1 MAFSFRHE
9 FQHLVN
15 KHGSFHFPAH
25 DPFRINN
32 YHNPAHTPEQN
43 SCQKKST
50 SGQENDREMKNQ
62 TTTES
67 GVYTELDANR
77 MPAYNTYM
85 SLVHHEN
92 PCSYV
97 IPSTSYYHEMPENK

>member
-1 MAFSFRHE
+1 MALFIFLPMILLALIIIIILLIR
-9 FQHLVN
+9 QN
-15 KHGSFHFPAH
+15 KVA
-25 DPFRINN
+25 
-32 YHNPAHTPEQN
+32 AKE
-43 SCQKKST
+43 KST

-62 TTTES
+62 DNNDQTTTES
-67 GVYTELDANR
+67 GVYTELNANR

-97 IPSTSYYHEMPENK
+97 IPSTSYYHETPENK